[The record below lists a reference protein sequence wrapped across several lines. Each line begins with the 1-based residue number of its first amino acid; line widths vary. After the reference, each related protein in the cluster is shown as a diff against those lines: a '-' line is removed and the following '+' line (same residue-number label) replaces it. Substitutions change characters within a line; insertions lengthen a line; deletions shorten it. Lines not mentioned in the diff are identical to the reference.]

1 MSKWPRQYLL
11 TIYSAAITNG
21 FCKVTNITA
30 ADAKSLVQTLYRLR
44 RRADSSNQTFIT
56 PEHHLVTAMS
66 WEKTHP
72 DPDNPTQSLGEVV
85 FVFDST
91 SAGLKLPPLEHP
103 DEPIPPAPAPAE
115 PESPAVASIFET
127 EELTSS
133 DLVQSLRRSAWNR
146 ENSNRD
152 KTDG

>member
-11 TIYSAAITNG
+11 TIYSAAITKG

-56 PEHHLVTAMS
+56 PEHHLVTAMP

-72 DPDNPTQSLGEVV
+72 DLDDPTQSLGEVV

-103 DEPIPPAPAPAE
+103 DEPISKPEPPPPAE
-115 PESPAVASIFET
+115 SQPELSSVESAFTT
-127 EELTSS
+127 EEITSS
-133 DLVQSLRRSAWNR
+133 DLVASLRKSAANR
-146 ENSNRD
+146 NPN
-152 KTDG
+152 G